1 MYQREGKAAYKA
13 NLDNTHALDLL
24 LDHPHRKF
32 KAIHIAGTN
41 GKGSVSH
48 MLASVFIE
56 AGYKTGLYTS
66 PHLLDFRERISING
80 KMIEQNQVIRFI
92 ESIQS
97 DISRMKPSFFEMT
110 VAMAFDHFAKEEV
123 DIAIIET
130 GLGGRLD
137 STNIISPELSIITNI
152 SLDHMEFLG
161 DSETKIAR
169 EKAGII
175 KNRIPCVCG
184 LNDPQLKSV
193 IKDFAAK
200 INAPVL
206 FSDEI
211 RQFNYQTYNLDG
223 RSVFHY
229 KNIQSGSE
237 ESILTDLSGSYQNE
251 NLNTAITALEYLN
264 NKSWKL
270 TEKAIDQG
278 LQNVL
283 KNTKLRGRWEVL
295 GENPRVICDIAHNE
309 AGVKATME
317 QLLQIPTKKLHI
329 VWGMVGDKSTKT
341 IIPLLPTNA
350 NYYFTEASI
359 PRALSAVNLMEAA
372 KDFNLEGNFFL
383 TVIEAYKAALNNA
396 DLEDTVFVG
405 GSTFVVADLLMNL

>member
-1 MYQREGKAAYKA
+1 M
-13 NLDNTHALDLL
+13 
-24 LDHPHRKF
+24 
-32 KAIHIAGTN
+32 
-41 GKGSVSH
+41 
-48 MLASVFIE
+48 E

-66 PHLLDFRERISING
+66 PHLIDFRERISING
-80 KMIEQNQVIRFI
+80 KMIKQDQVIRFI

-97 DISRMKPSFFEMT
+97 DISRIRPSFFEMT

-161 DSETKIAR
+161 DSEIKIAR

-175 KNRIPCVCG
+175 KNKIPCVCG
-184 LNDPQLKSV
+184 LKDPQLKSI

-200 INAPVL
+200 INAQVL

-211 RQFNYQTYNLDG
+211 RQFNYKTYDLDG

-229 KNIQSGSE
+229 KNIQSGSD
-237 ESILTDLSGSYQNE
+237 ESIISDLKGTYQNE
-251 NLNTAITALEYLN
+251 NLNTALTALEYLD
-264 NKSWKL
+264 NKFWKL
-270 TEKAIDQG
+270 SEKTIEQG

-283 KNTKLRGRWEVL
+283 RNTNLRGRWEVL
-295 GENPRVICDIAHNE
+295 AENPRVICDIAHNE

-317 QLLQIPTKKLHI
+317 QLLQIPAKKLHI
-329 VWGMVGDKSTKT
+329 VWGMLGDKSINT
-341 IIPLLPTNA
+341 ILPLLPPNA
-350 NYYFTEASI
+350 NYYFTQASI
-359 PRALSAVNLMEAA
+359 PRALPAANLMGAA
-372 KDFNLEGNFFL
+372 KEYKLEGNFFP
-383 TVIEAYKAALNNA
+383 TVIEAYKAALNNV